1 MAEIRP
7 FRALRFA
14 PSLDLASLICPPFD
28 TISPQLQRD
37 LHERS
42 PHNIARLEL
51 GIEQPDDNADNN
63 RQQRAAAAL
72 RKWQVEE
79 ILRRDS
85 VPSFY
90 IYDQEFRY
98 GPRTYSRRS
107 IFARLRL
114 EHWETGVVLPHE
126 RTFARPKE
134 DRIRL
139 LRACRCNTSP
149 VFLLYN
155 DDGTISQLLKSA
167 KSDPLFDFQ
176 EDGQHHQMRAIT
188 DPEDRWEIVKA
199 FKPHRLYV
207 ADGHH
212 RYETAIA
219 YRDERRAAGIT
230 DANDGFVMVALTAS
244 GDSGLLVL
252 PMHRLVKSSVS
263 LDAAMRRLLGLFEV
277 ETASSLEVLT
287 EELAQRGRYTTT
299 IGLIAQES
307 PDLYILTLV
316 DQEAA
321 VGLMP
326 MEVREAWRTLD
337 TAIVRHA
344 VVDQALGV
352 KDDETHDDRPVN
364 HCEDARSAL
373 DQVRKGHYQ
382 FAILVSP
389 VPPDQVL
396 AVADAGQTMPP
407 KSTFFYP
414 KMPTGLLLNPLDS

>member
-1 MAEIRP
+1 MP
-7 FRALRFA
+7 

-28 TISPQLQRD
+28 TISPKLQRN

-42 PHNIARLEL
+42 PHNIARVEL

-72 RKWQVEE
+72 RKWQVEG
-79 ILRRDS
+79 ILQRDS
-85 VPSFY
+85 APSFY
-90 IYDQEFRY
+90 IYDQEFQY

-107 IFARLRL
+107 MFARLRL
-114 EHWETGVVLPHE
+114 EHWQTGVVLPHE

-155 DDGTISQLLKSA
+155 DEEGMISQLLKSA
-167 KSDPLFDFQ
+167 KGDPLFDFQ
-176 EDGQHHQMRAIT
+176 DDGQRHQMCAIT

-199 FKPHRLYV
+199 FKPHRLYM

-212 RYETAIA
+212 RYETALA
-219 YRDERRAAGIT
+219 YRDERRAAGIAN
-230 DANDGFVMVALTAS
+230 ANDGFVMVALTAS

-252 PMHRLVKSSVS
+252 PMHRLVKSSVN
-263 LDAAMRRLLGLFEV
+263 LDLAMKRLLGLFEA
-277 ETASSLEVLT
+277 ETVSSLEVLA
-287 EELAQRGRYTTT
+287 EELAQRGRYTTA
-299 IGLIAQES
+299 IGLVAQES

-321 VGLMP
+321 VGFMP

-337 TAIVRHA
+337 TAVVRHA

-352 KDDETHDDRPVN
+352 MDDETHDDRPVA
-364 HCEDARSAL
+364 HCEDARTAL

-382 FAILVSP
+382 FAILVNP
-389 VPPDQVL
+389 VPPAQVL
-396 AVADAGQTMPP
+396 AVADASQTMPP
-407 KSTFFYP
+407 KSTFFCP
-414 KMPTGLLLNPLDS
+414 KMPTGLLLSPLDS